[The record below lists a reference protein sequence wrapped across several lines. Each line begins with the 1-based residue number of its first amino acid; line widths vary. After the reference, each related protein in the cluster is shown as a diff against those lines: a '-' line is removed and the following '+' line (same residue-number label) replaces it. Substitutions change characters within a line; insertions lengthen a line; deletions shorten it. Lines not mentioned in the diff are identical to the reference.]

1 MAVLALLISQCCHRA
16 DEPLRIARTGD
27 AQHSGCPD
35 PHIARVGGADTAPV
49 LLHRVDPI
57 AHSPVR
63 GGVIVEAIIDRQ
75 GVVCSAVV
83 LRSVQPDLDAAALAA
98 VRQWR
103 FVPAQLRGQPVQAA
117 YNITVHFDG
126 K

>member
-1 MAVLALLISQCCHRA
+1 MRIST
-16 DEPLRIARTGD
+16 TGN

-57 AHSPVR
+57 THWPVR
-63 GGVIVEAIIDRQ
+63 GVVIVEAIIDRQ

-83 LRSVQPDLDAAALAA
+83 LRSVRPDLDAAALAA

-103 FVPAQLRGQPVQAA
+103 FVPAQLRGQPVQTAF
-117 YNITVHFDG
+117 NITIRFDG